1 MRLTIDFS
9 MLMCSGFS
17 LRLFSDVCLVVTL
30 TWGTLLDAEVVVAVG
45 ALAFMRGLTSAS
57 GTGGGRR
64 GSDGRDDVRA
74 GG

>member
-17 LRLFSDVCLVVTL
+17 LRLFSDVCLVMT
-30 TWGTLLDAEVVVAVG
+30 TWGTLLDTEVVVAVG
-45 ALAFMRGLTSAS
+45 ALAFMRGPTSAS

-64 GSDGRDDVRA
+64 GSDGRDDVRE